1 MSSLISKNQSE
12 KCCSDF
18 PGLYPRAAMS
28 EICRLCCRGRELMN
42 AVLSGITQTMRENRK
57 DRSGYLPDIL
67 RRRLITSQPASITL
81 PVHTR
86 IESSTRTGHRRWA
99 FRRYM
104 RRAVTGKGRPAS
116 TCPHPLFRRIRP
128 DKKKQIMFLERVCST
143 MVRCVK
149 AVLYEI
155 VRPVTDRISRGL
167 IASSSRPSAS
177 IQPLPAEGRNIDGG
191 IAPVP

>member
-1 MSSLISKNQSE
+1 
-12 KCCSDF
+12 
-18 PGLYPRAAMS
+18 MS
-28 EICRLCCRGRELMN
+28 EICRLCCRGRELTN
-42 AVLSGITQTMRENRK
+42 AVLSGIIQTMQENRK

-67 RRRLITSQPASITL
+67 RRLPITKQLVNITL

-99 FRRYM
+99 LRRYI
-104 RRAVTGKGRPAS
+104 RHAVTGKGRPRS
-116 TCPHPLFRRIRP
+116 TCPHPFFRRIRP
-128 DKKKQIMFLERVCST
+128 DKKQIMFLERVCST

-155 VRPVTDRISRGL
+155 VRPVTGRINRRL